1 MSISGLIKETLDTG
15 LDYIFQTN
23 NAEFALTIQK
33 AIQISKFDT
42 SVLIKGETG
51 TGKEV
56 FSRFIHSLSDKK
68 HGPFKI
74 LSFPILRQNEP
85 EFVLFGYTKGAL
97 IGQEIAQEEKIG
109 LIEYANKGVLSID
122 ELMDIPLSSQGKFSH
137 FLDTKEFTPLGSNES
152 RKVDVRVIAST
163 SRDLELEVEE
173 KRLREDIYFR
183 FNVVSITLPPL
194 RERREDVKLFIDYYS
209 EYYSKRYG
217 IKNIQYDS
225 DCYELFINYNWP
237 GNIRELTNVVSA
249 LIVTNTRNGVITVDD
264 VKPSLQNSVLQKKTF
279 KAILKMPQE
288 IKTAIKQYLNFFN
301 DYLHSSKGIMTNF
314 EVVSI
319 DDGLELFTKA
329 SSQKEIEILNS
340 HLKEYVDFIRKN
352 ISDIAVK
359 FEVER
364 DETEKELL
372 LLSLKNEIQQL
383 KFKLELKNY
392 QMKFLESA
400 IDKFYN
406 LLGVKYSNPAPLITS
421 ITQENTQIQKN
432 TNDLKI
438 IINNGIQ
445 NIRSELLKLNVNFIN
460 EYPDMESNLR
470 SVEDELGNRDNNDNK
485 DANKRI
491 GFFNELRKFVVKF
504 LDKHKAIEGA
514 VKKGEDWLAI
524 IQRIRHLYNGIANI
538 IGIPEIL

>member
-137 FLDTKEFTPLGSNES
+137 FLDTKEFTPLGSNKS

-364 DETEKELL
+364 DETEKKLL

-421 ITQENTQIQKN
+421 ITQENTGYQ
-432 TNDLKI
+432 LKP
-438 IINNGIQ
+438 GH
-445 NIRSELLKLNVNFIN
+445 
-460 EYPDMESNLR
+460 
-470 SVEDELGNRDNNDNK
+470 
-485 DANKRI
+485 
-491 GFFNELRKFVVKF
+491 F
-504 LDKHKAIEGA
+504 LPFR
-514 VKKGEDWLAI
+514 L
-524 IQRIRHLYNGIANI
+524 
-538 IGIPEIL
+538 